1 MSTHLPLLVLLAM
14 SVLPMQD
21 VTPRAVL
28 LAARDLAYDAN
39 YRNDQEGLR
48 SAIDRLQPLASS
60 SSDSAYAHDY
70 LSWAFGA
77 LSASQL
83 LASDSAATT
92 SATRALEHARRGLEA
107 RATDPEFH
115 VVLANSLIGVM
126 FTDKSQF
133 AAALSE
139 LRQVQAESVGAGPEK
154 SSRRADRRRHYLQR
168 SVRTERSRAWDRA
181 PERGAAILRRRNGIQ
196 VDRSAGAAL
205 GPRVCLGHARDA
217 LSAAHPCS
225 NRTGARGCRDR
236 TSPASRFLV
245 CPPAGAAAAE
255 TKQDAVAVARN
266 PLRDVLPGGHC
277 CEKQDLTPGVPAAVA
292 GAPHESSRGL
302 RAIAFS
308 WLILR
313 AVARDMGDDLAD
325 ARGSR

>member
-1 MSTHLPLLVLLAM
+1 MSRHLPLLVLLAM

-60 SSDSAYAHDY
+60 SSDSAYAHYY

-133 AAALSE
+133 ATALSE
-139 LRQVQAESVGAGPEK
+139 LRQVRQ
-154 SSRRADRRRHYLQR
+154 RRWGWTRK
-168 SVRTERSRAWDRA
+168 
-181 PERGAAILRRRNGIQ
+181 ILA
-196 VDRSAGAAL
+196 S
-205 GPRVCLGHARDA
+205 
-217 LSAAHPCS
+217 
-225 NRTGARGCRDR
+225 CR
-236 TSPASRFLV
+236 
-245 CPPAGAAAAE
+245 
-255 TKQDAVAVARN
+255 
-266 PLRDVLPGGHC
+266 
-277 CEKQDLTPGVPAAVA
+277 
-292 GAPHESSRGL
+292 
-302 RAIAFS
+302 
-308 WLILR
+308 
-313 AVARDMGDDLAD
+313 
-325 ARGSR
+325 

>member
-60 SSDSAYAHDY
+60 SSDSAYAHYY

-83 LASDSAATT
+83 LASDSAATA

-139 LRQVQAESVGAGPEK
+139 LRQVRQKALGLDPKNPRVVQIDAGIIFNDPSEPNGHERGIARLNEALRFFDVEAESK
-154 SSRRADRRRHYLQR
+154 SIDPL
-168 SVRTERSRAWDRA
+168 A
-181 PERGAAILRRRNGIQ
+181 PRW
-196 VDRSAGAAL
+196 
-205 GPRVCLGHARDA
+205 GHASA
-217 LSAAHPCS
+217 LATLATFYLRLTPAQ
-225 NRTGARGCRDR
+225 TEQAR
-236 TSPASRFLV
+236 
-245 CPPAGAAAAE
+245 AAAE
-255 TKQDAVAVARN
+255 TA
-266 PLRDVLPGGHC
+266 LRLRPDFWYVHQQVLPLL
-277 CEKQDLTPGVPAAVA
+277 KRSKMP
-292 GAPHESSRGL
+292 
-302 RAIAFS
+302 
-308 WLILR
+308 
-313 AVARDMGDDLAD
+313 
-325 ARGSR
+325 